1 MVLASQELAGAER
14 RVDPRLLVFEH
25 LAEPTLLLDP
35 QADQIVDANPAAC
48 SLLGYDRALL
58 RGTKISALHTDQMP
72 ALIVFAETICAAL
85 VALGLWTRLS
95 TVPLIIGLG
104 VVVFVSTSGL
114 AFAEKELA
122 LCYLVAFTTIFFTGS
137 GRFSLDRLTFQ

>member
-1 MVLASQELAGAER
+1 MSKLLSSEPLA
-14 RVDPRLLVFEH
+14 
-25 LAEPTLLLDP
+25 
-35 QADQIVDANPAAC
+35 ADFG
-48 SLLGYDRALL
+48 LALL
-58 RGTKISALHTDQMP
+58 RISSGLSMVWQHGWPKLVSFTDRMDHFSDPIGIGSALSL

-95 TVPLIIGLG
+95 TVPLIIGMG

-137 GRFSLDRLTFQ
+137 GRFSLD